1 MEFVAIYMRGQ
12 PIKVPTGTVLD
23 MSLNA
28 EEPEKKVSVKV
39 QGIEF
44 VVSRAMLCAQS
55 TILAKE
61 HFFTEALAS
70 DAHPATERT
79 TIEITRESAVND
91 VSLYSICYFFYNSRK
106 KLIFYIK
113 FIQIL
118 NSTI

>member
-44 VVSRAMLCAQS
+44 VVSRAMLYAKS
-55 TILAKE
+55 DILAHE
-61 HFFTEALAS
+61 HFFTKALEFYAG
-70 DAHPATERT
+70 DAAKRT
-79 TIEITRESAVND
+79 TIEISKDSAVND
-91 VSLYSICYFFYNSRK
+91 VRLFAFFFVCP
-106 KLIFYIK
+106 LAH
-113 FIQIL
+113 
-118 NSTI
+118 

>member
-12 PIKVPTGTVLD
+12 PIKVPVGTVLD

-44 VVSRAMLCAQS
+44 VVSRAMLYVKS
-55 TILAKE
+55 NILANE
-61 HFFTEALAS
+61 HFFTKALVGS
-70 DAHPATERT
+70 AHPATERT

-91 VSLYSICYFFYNSRK
+91 VSLFAFFVCP
-106 KLIFYIK
+106 LTIF
-113 FIQIL
+113 
-118 NSTI
+118 